1 MSPRTATRAL
11 LRIGAATGAGVL
23 LASLVLSPAQAATAT
38 PKPTASATASATPKP
53 TASATPKP
61 TTTATPK
68 PTASATPKP
77 TATATPR
84 PTASA
89 TPRPTATPKPSPTP
103 TATPKPPAIPKKL
116 TQAKTDGGTTVVLP
130 LVAKTYTIT
139 SAYGARC
146 IPVRGGS
153 TFHYGLDQAV
163 ADGTPIY
170 AVASGTVSSV
180 VAPRNGA
187 AGYVSVRSVIDGQ
200 VTYIGYVHMWN
211 PGKYVKLGQAVS
223 VGQHIAD
230 VGASGPATGPHLHL
244 EVWQNAF
251 YGWGTAVDPAKWLA
265 AQHLPVVS
273 LAKAYRAAAAPT
285 KCTYYP
291 TYGLRVRSGPST
303 SDKILKTVP
312 ANTTL
317 ANKPGV
323 KINRFIPVTVTTASG
338 KKISGW
344 VSSDYISQYKTY
356 SLAKK
361 ATVRARATSAS
372 ARVATISAGRQVT
385 LLGKSGKWSHVR
397 VAGYAGW
404 VPTKSVRAGL

>member
-1 MSPRTATRAL
+1 MSPRPATRAL
-11 LRIGAATGAGVL
+11 LRIGAATGTGVL
-23 LASLVLSPAQAATAT
+23 VASLLLSPAHAATSTPSPSATTKPTATASPKPTATASPKPTATASPKPTATASPKPTATASPKPTAT
-38 PKPTASATASATPKP
+38 PKPTPK
-53 TASATPKP
+53 
-61 TTTATPK
+61 
-68 PTASATPKP
+68 
-77 TATATPR
+77 
-84 PTASA
+84 
-89 TPRPTATPKPSPTP
+89 P

-116 TQAKTDGGTTVVLP
+116 TQAKTAGGTTVVLP

-180 VAPRNGA
+180 VPPRNGA

-200 VTYIGYVHMWN
+200 VTYIGYIHMWN
-211 PGKYVKLGQAVS
+211 PGRYVKLGQAVS

-244 EVWQNAF
+244 EVWKNAF
-251 YGWGTAVDPAKWLA
+251 YGWGTAVDPATWLA
-265 AQHLPVVS
+265 DRNLPVVS
-273 LAKAYRAAAAPT
+273 LAKAYRAAAPAT
-285 KCTYYP
+285 RCTYYP
-291 TYGLRVRSGPST
+291 TYGLRLRSGPST
-303 SDKILKTVP
+303 SDKIITTVRP
-312 ANTTL
+312 NTTL

-344 VSSDYISQYKTY
+344 VSSDYISQHKTY

-361 ATVRARATSAS
+361 AAVRARATSTS
-372 ARVATISAGRQVT
+372 ARVATVSAGRQVT
-385 LLGKSGKWSHVR
+385 LYGTSGKWSHVR
-397 VAGYAGW
+397 VAGYTGW
-404 VPTKSVRAGL
+404 VPTSSVRAGL